1 MSDFDE
7 RLKVID
13 EGLTLSMG
21 VPPVGVLGTT
31 TLDEVLTQ
39 LVALQDMVSDLNARV
54 LTLEQQPM

>member
-1 MSDFDE
+1 VSDFDE